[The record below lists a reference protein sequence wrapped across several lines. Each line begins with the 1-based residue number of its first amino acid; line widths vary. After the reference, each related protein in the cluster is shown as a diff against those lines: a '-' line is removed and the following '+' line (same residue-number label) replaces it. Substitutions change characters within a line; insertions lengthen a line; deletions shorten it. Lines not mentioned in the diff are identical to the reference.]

1 MATQPTCSVLPDR
14 RQRGTTPP
22 HFTRLAKQCKSRGD
36 NGRETPLRSFLFRT
50 TAFVAAALACLAGS
64 VGRTAACA
72 YHSGGKAFAAHPGAI
87 DVAMAIQAAADA
99 GTIEP
104 QSASVPPASMV
115 AYHRM
120 VRQIEQFRN
129 MLEAAGKRRNAAPV
143 FSLLLV
149 ESALWSRFEPEP
161 AGIELAIHTAG
172 PDSDEPVVL
181 TTGGVLRALLEGRLS
196 AADALHRGL
205 IRVEAATEAK
215 LALFDLLSAAAK
227 SERAPERR

>member
-36 NGRETPLRSFLFRT
+36 NGRETPLRSVLFRT

-129 MLEAAGKRRNAAPV
+129 MLEAAGKRRNAAPA

-181 TTGGVLRALLEGRLS
+181 TTVGVLRAVLEGRLS

-215 LALFDLLSAAAK
+215 LALFELLSAAAK

>member
-1 MATQPTCSVLPDR
+1 MRFV
-14 RQRGTTPP
+14 
-22 HFTRLAKQCKSRGD
+22 
-36 NGRETPLRSFLFRT
+36 LFRT
-50 TAFVAAALACLAGS
+50 TAALAATLACLTGS

-99 GTIEP
+99 GTLEP

-129 MLEAAGKRRNAAPV
+129 VLEVAGKRRNAAPA

-181 TTGGVLRALLEGRLS
+181 TTGGVIRAVLEGRLS

-215 LALFDLLSAAAK
+215 LALFDLLSAAKHDRMPGA
-227 SERAPERR
+227 SERR

>member
-36 NGRETPLRSFLFRT
+36 NGRETPLRSVLFRT

-129 MLEAAGKRRNAAPV
+129 VLEAAGKRRNAAPA

-181 TTGGVLRALLEGRLS
+181 TTGGVLRAVLEGRLS

-215 LALFDLLSAAAK
+215 LALFELLSAAAK

>member
-1 MATQPTCSVLPDR
+1 MATQPLPDR

-36 NGRETPLRSFLFRT
+36 NGRETPLRSVLFRT

-129 MLEAAGKRRNAAPV
+129 MLEAAGKRRNAAPA

-181 TTGGVLRALLEGRLS
+181 TTGGVLRAVLEGRLS

-215 LALFDLLSAAAK
+215 LALFELLSAAAK

>member
-22 HFTRLAKQCKSRGD
+22 HFTRLAKQCKSCGD
-36 NGRETPLRSFLFRT
+36 NGRETPLRSVLFRT

-129 MLEAAGKRRNAAPV
+129 MLEAAGKRRNAAPA

-149 ESALWSRFEPEP
+149 EFALWSRFEPEP

-181 TTGGVLRALLEGRLS
+181 TTGGVLRAVLEGRLS

-215 LALFDLLSAAAK
+215 LALFELLSAAAK

>member
-1 MATQPTCSVLPDR
+1 MATQPLCSVLPDR

-36 NGRETPLRSFLFRT
+36 NGRETPLRSVLFRT

-129 MLEAAGKRRNAAPV
+129 MLEAAGKRRNAAPA

-181 TTGGVLRALLEGRLS
+181 TTGGVLRAVLEGRLS

-215 LALFDLLSAAAK
+215 LALFELLSAAAK

>member
-1 MATQPTCSVLPDR
+1 
-14 RQRGTTPP
+14 
-22 HFTRLAKQCKSRGD
+22 
-36 NGRETPLRSFLFRT
+36 LRSILFRT
-50 TAFVAAALACLAGS
+50 TAALAAALACLAAS
-64 VGRTAACA
+64 VGQTAACA

-99 GTIEP
+99 GALEP

-129 MLEAAGKRRNAAPV
+129 MLEGAAKRRSAAPA
-143 FSLLLV
+143 FSLLLI
-149 ESALWSRFEPEP
+149 ESGLWSRFEPEA

-181 TTGGVLRALLEGRLS
+181 TTGGVMRAVIEGRLS

-215 LALFDLLSAAAK
+215 LVLFDLISAAAK
-227 SERAPERR
+227 SERAPGVPERR

>member
-36 NGRETPLRSFLFRT
+36 NGRETPLRSVLFRT
-50 TAFVAAALACLAGS
+50 TASLAAALACLAGS

-129 MLEAAGKRRNAAPV
+129 MLEAAGKRRNAAPA

-181 TTGGVLRALLEGRLS
+181 TTGGVLRAVLEGRLS

-215 LALFDLLSAAAK
+215 LALFELLSAAAK

>member
-1 MATQPTCSVLPDR
+1 
-14 RQRGTTPP
+14 
-22 HFTRLAKQCKSRGD
+22 
-36 NGRETPLRSFLFRT
+36 LRSTLLRT
-50 TAFVAAALACLAGS
+50 TATFCAALACLATTIGQ
-64 VGRTAACA
+64 ANACA
-72 YHSGGKAFAAHPGAI
+72 YHSGGKAFAAHPGAV

-99 GTIEP
+99 GAIEP

-129 MLEAAGKRRNAAPV
+129 MLEATGKRRGAAPV
-143 FSLLLV
+143 FSLLLI
-149 ESALWSRFEPEP
+149 ESSLWSRFEPEP

-172 PDSDEPVVL
+172 PEGDEPVVL
-181 TTGGVLRALLEGRLS
+181 TTGGVIRAVIEGRLA

-215 LALFDLLSAAAK
+215 LALFDLLSAAAR
-227 SERAPERR
+227 SERPPGAAERR

>member
-36 NGRETPLRSFLFRT
+36 NGRETPLRSVLFRT
-50 TAFVAAALACLAGS
+50 TAALAAALACLAGS

-129 MLEAAGKRRNAAPV
+129 MLEAAGKRRNAAPA

-181 TTGGVLRALLEGRLS
+181 TTGGVIRAVLEGRLS

-215 LALFDLLSAAAK
+215 LALFELLSAAAK

>member
-36 NGRETPLRSFLFRT
+36 NGRETPLRSVLFRT

-129 MLEAAGKRRNAAPV
+129 MLEAAGKRRNAAPA

-181 TTGGVLRALLEGRLS
+181 TTGGVLRAVLEGRLS

-215 LALFDLLSAAAK
+215 LALFELLSAAAK